1 MWAQAHHDADSPRT
15 PLQCVWHPLCW
26 IRLLASF
33 GGLGDPRTAREHFG
47 GGGPSGFVC
56 WGARFGGLVDLRHH
70 WVDSWTSEPLNIISS
85 QVDFGV
91 QPGGLHCFWVL
102 FCKNP
107 SGLPGGLAP
116 LRSPPLLLQ
125 GFRMASG
132 RSVFGSRGSLCSF
145 FLVRT
150 IASAQLDPFP
160 VKVHPH
166 FCAIFVAPGMP

>member
-1 MWAQAHHDADSPRT
+1 MWAHAHHDADSPRT

-47 GGGPSGFVC
+47 GGGPSGLVC

-116 LRSPPLLLQ
+116 LRSPPLFLQ

-132 RSVFGSRGSLCSF
+132 RSIWGSRGSLCSPL
-145 FLVRT
+145 LVRT
-150 IASAQLDPFP
+150 VASVQLDPFP
-160 VKVHPH
+160 LGRPTTL
-166 FCAIFVAPGMP
+166 FSSSF

>member
-1 MWAQAHHDADSPRT
+1 MRLAPTVLDS
-15 PLQCVWHPLCW
+15 
-26 IRLLASF
+26 A
-33 GGLGDPRTAREHFG
+33 LGIIWWTRGPPNGSGALWW
-47 GGGPSGFVC
+47 GGPSGLVC

-132 RSVFGSRGSLCSF
+132 RSVFGSRGSLCRF

-150 IASAQLDPFP
+150 IASAQLDPSP
-160 VKVHPH
+160 GEGPPTLLCY
-166 FCAIFVAPGMP
+166 FC